1 MAAVFYF
8 SKILKD
14 AADKYNLFSLKRK
27 VFFVCV
33 GGGGGGHRGLNKLF
47 HS

>member
-1 MAAVFYF
+1 MATVFYF

-14 AADKYNLFSLKRK
+14 AADNYDLFSSKRK

-33 GGGGGGHRGLNKLF
+33 GWGRGGGGTGG
-47 HS
+47 